1 MPDVTVAEYAARH
14 AVSPQTVKRRLKSG
28 ALAGYRVDTP
38 QGFIWHIN
46 DTADDT
52 PVNGAQ
58 SELVAF
64 LQEQL
69 VAKDSQIGILL
80 DQLRE
85 ANTRLALPAPANGQP
100 WWKQFWPGHKTTNS
114 LY

>member
-46 DTADDT
+46 DTTNDI
-52 PVNGAQ
+52 PVNGATA
-58 SELVAF
+58 SAELVAF

-69 VAKDSQIGILL
+69 IAKDSQIGILL

-85 ANTRLALPAPANGQP
+85 ANSQLALPAPANGRP
-100 WWKQFWPGHKTTNS
+100 WWS
-114 LY
+114 RLRLRR